1 MMPRPPLDPAAIS
14 PSVEPTA
21 KPLPP
26 GVIRRRE
33 LRQQRRAERLRNGWR
48 LLVFSG
54 LSAGLGLVLLRQG
67 WILRD
72 SSLVEV
78 SGSRLISREQVI
90 QAGQLQFPL
99 PLLELRPRQLAA
111 QLATV
116 LPVEQ
121 VRVSRLILPARLRI
135 ELADRQAIARAER
148 RLRQGSEQGF
158 IDRFGYWISRQQST
172 GIRLTPG
179 SNLVVLGWQERHRAA
194 LSLVLDHRAA
204 LGPGL
209 RQIRFD
215 ADGSLWLTT
224 TELGPLRLGPADGRL
239 ERRLEVAAHLN
250 RVLPQQMGGRLP
262 RMTDLSDPEQPEL
275 SLADAVAEPANTG
288 RAAARKP
295 FKPL

>member
-158 IDRFGYWISRQQST
+158 IDRFGYWISRRQST